1 MFILTDHSSPGL
13 GLVSKECQGLLPFR
27 NFIRCNNLPPTTTIH
42 FKSFPGK
49 KKAENKYR
57 NKHFKKIHNLCSQ

>member
-13 GLVSKECQGLLPFR
+13 GLVSKECQRQGLLPFR
-27 NFIRCNNLPPTTTIH
+27 NFIRYNNLPTTIH

-49 KKAENKYR
+49 KKAENK
-57 NKHFKKIHNLCSQ
+57 